1 MINMLK
7 APMSRGFVDDMAFT
21 LYAMD
26 IEESRD
32 RMEKALG
39 HLIQDPEVIDELQY
53 LYNLDDEELEW
64 VLAQR

>member
-1 MINMLK
+1 MLK

-32 RMEKALG
+32 RMEKALN
-39 HLIQDPEVIDELQY
+39 HLIQNPRVINELQH
-53 LYNLDDEELEW
+53 LYGLNDKELEW

>member
-1 MINMLK
+1 MLK

-26 IEESRD
+26 TEESKN
-32 RMEKALG
+32 RMEKALN
-39 HLIQDPEVIDELQY
+39 HLIQDPRVINELQH
-53 LYNLDDEELEW
+53 LYGLNDKELEW

>member
-1 MINMLK
+1 MLK

-26 IEESRD
+26 IEESKN
-32 RMEKALG
+32 RMEKALN
-39 HLIQDPEVIDELQY
+39 HLIQDPRVINELQY
-53 LYNLDDEELEW
+53 LYGLNDKELEW

>member
-1 MINMLK
+1 MLK

-26 IEESRD
+26 IEESKN
-32 RMEKALG
+32 RMEKALN
-39 HLIQDPEVIDELQY
+39 HLIQDPRVINELQY
-53 LYNLDDEELEW
+53 LYGLNDKEFEW

>member
-1 MINMLK
+1 MLK

-26 IEESRD
+26 AEESKN

-39 HLIQDPEVIDELQY
+39 YLIQDPRVINELQH
-53 LYNLDDEELEW
+53 LYGLNDKELEW

>member
-1 MINMLK
+1 MLK

-26 IEESRD
+26 TEESKN
-32 RMEKALG
+32 RMEKALN
-39 HLIQDPEVIDELQY
+39 HLIRDPRVINELQY
-53 LYNLDDEELEW
+53 LYGLNDKEFEW